1 MVALSEVVVD
11 LVAAQDENRF
21 RALMQA
27 HHYLGALPGIG
38 ETLRYVAHHR
48 GQWLALVVFSAP
60 ALKCAARDR
69 WIGWSFGV
77 QFDRLHLLTNNS
89 RFLLLPGAPRN
100 LGSRVLSL
108 CTRRLVSDWPA
119 RFAHRRPRL
128 QGALGAKKIGMRPDP
143 GEGEKRTNE
152 IGTILPL
159 LETVP
164 DIARRTVTTDAL
176 LTQRALAT
184 YLLGRGAHYLF
195 TVKGNQPNMLDDI
208 RLTLDELI
216 AQRPPDFTDES
227 PKPEHGRRERR
238 SIWVSSALNDYL
250 DFPGVGQVFAI
261 GRQTVEVKSAKR
273 RSETAYGVTSLTPH
287 DASPQRLLTLNR
299 GHWTI
304 EATHHILDWSFDED
318 RSRIRTGHG
327 PENMTRLRRFAIG
340 LIKARGLA
348 VAETMRRLARNPRRV
363 LDFLKM
369 TANACPRAA
378 PA

>member
-1 MVALSEVVVD
+1 
-11 LVAAQDENRF
+11 
-21 RALMQA
+21 
-27 HHYLGALPGIG
+27 
-38 ETLRYVAHHR
+38 
-48 GQWLALVVFSAP
+48 
-60 ALKCAARDR
+60 
-69 WIGWSFGV
+69 
-77 QFDRLHLLTNNS
+77 
-89 RFLLLPGAPRN
+89 
-100 LGSRVLSL
+100 
-108 CTRRLVSDWPA
+108 
-119 RFAHRRPRL
+119 
-128 QGALGAKKIGMRPDP
+128 MRPDP

-164 DIARRTVTTDAL
+164 DIARCTVTTDAL

-273 RSETAYGVTSLTPH
+273 HSETAYGVTSLTPH

-304 EATHHILDWSFDED
+304 ENKPS
-318 RSRIRTGHG
+318 
-327 PENMTRLRRFAIG
+327 
-340 LIKARGLA
+340 
-348 VAETMRRLARNPRRV
+348 
-363 LDFLKM
+363 
-369 TANACPRAA
+369 
-378 PA
+378 